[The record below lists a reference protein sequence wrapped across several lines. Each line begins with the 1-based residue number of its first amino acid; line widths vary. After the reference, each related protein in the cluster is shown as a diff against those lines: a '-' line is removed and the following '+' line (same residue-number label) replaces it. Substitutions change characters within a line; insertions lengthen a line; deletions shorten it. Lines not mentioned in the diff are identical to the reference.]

1 MNYYLDLNVDSG
13 IIFLIVLITL
23 LSYKYFNVNII
34 KYLIVLYFF
43 YYINPEF
50 VNKII
55 LIVKNYFTDI
65 TAKYSSD
72 ILNQIK
78 TDKKKKQNIIKNTGG
93 NKSLAIDNTETPYNF
108 SRNIDSTPS
117 GNRNLESIS
126 TNNRQFDGTTYEYI
140 EYKPQQEPLSN
151 GSTIFN
157 DIYS

>member
-13 IIFLIVLITL
+13 TIFLIVLITL

-55 LIVKNYFTDI
+55 QILKNYFTDI

-78 TDKKKKQNIIKNTGG
+78 PYKKKKQNIIKNTGG
-93 NKSLAIDNTETPYNF
+93 NKTLAIDNVDTPYNF

-117 GNRNLESIS
+117 GNRNLEAIS
-126 TNNRQFDGTTYEYI
+126 TDNRQFDGTTYEYI
-140 EYKPQQEPLSN
+140 DKPPQQEPLAN

-157 DIYS
+157 NIYN